1 MMNLNVFSI
10 EKLVI
15 FMINEKTDRQGYHP
29 AGESEPYGSSYSAI
43 NILSR
48 VPRLLIKCILK

>member
-15 FMINEKTDRQGYHP
+15 FMINEKTER
-29 AGESEPYGSSYSAI
+29 EKREVM
-43 NILSR
+43 N
-48 VPRLLIKCILK
+48 